1 MVTLTRRRHYMKKLK
16 VKLLSLHKSLTNWF
30 NAVGV
35 IYLQTL
41 LTYPEFTNYLDQ
53 KGLFYVIIIGNV
65 ILRVFKTTK
74 AIEDK

>member
-1 MVTLTRRRHYMKKLK
+1 MIKKLK

-30 NAVGV
+30 NAIGV

-41 LTYPEFTNYLDQ
+41 LTYPEFTTYLSQ
-53 KGLFYVIIIGNV
+53 KDLFYVVILGNV
-65 ILRVFKTTK
+65 VLRVFKTSK